1 MIHHQFPD
9 IELVSPIYA
18 NRFARCDLR
27 PGQNVN
33 AGSVMQTC
41 IKFNPK
47 RNNPI
52 GILMYKLK
60 RKNTDKSNEEAT
72 CIQLVMIW
80 RVNKSKSFNAA
91 SLLIGH
97 DKFQTWNRHK
107 LMKLTEVVYK
117 PYDIQQCPVEET
129 SLLHNNMVLS
139 TRVNITREE
148 KCCKLEVAIDETSG
162 EGDTLRP
169 PCLDVDG

>member
-80 RVNKSKSFNAA
+80 KVNKSKSFDAA
-91 SLLIGH
+91 SLLIEH

-117 PYDIQQCPVEET
+117 PYNIQQCPVEET
-129 SLLHNNMVLS
+129 WLLHNNMVLN
-139 TRVNITREE
+139 TRVNITHEE
-148 KCCKLEVAIDETSG
+148 RCYKLEMTVSETSVKD
-162 EGDTLRP
+162 DTQRP
-169 PCLDVDG
+169 LYIDVDR